1 MMRPGEVVVVYLRDP
16 RERIWGV
23 LRTLDGIG
31 VTVEGFDVDGF
42 DSWLRDVESGS
53 GGRERMSVVFF
64 PMNRVERLLLDRGSS
79 DIRSLSERF
88 FERVGLTVAAYLNVR
103 PESDE

>member
-1 MMRPGEVVVVYLRDP
+1 VIRSGEVVVVYLRDP

-23 LRTLDGIG
+23 LRALDGIG

-53 GGRERMSVVFF
+53 EGRERMSVVFF
-64 PMNRVERLLLDRGSS
+64 PMNRVERLLLDRGSR

-88 FERVGLTVAAYLNVR
+88 QERVGLTVADYLNVQ

>member
-1 MMRPGEVVVVYLRDP
+1 VIRPGEVVVVYLREP

-31 VTVEGFDVDGF
+31 VTVEGFDVDAF
-42 DSWLRDVESGS
+42 DSWLREVETGS

-64 PMNRVERLLLDRGSS
+64 PMARVERLLLDRGSRE
-79 DIRSLSERF
+79 IRSLAERF
-88 FERVGLTVAAYLNVR
+88 HDRVGLTVTAYLDVEREN
-103 PESDE
+103 DG

>member
-1 MMRPGEVVVVYLRDP
+1 VICPGEVVVVYLRDP

-23 LRTLDGIG
+23 LRTLDGVG

-64 PMNRVERLLLDRGSS
+64 PMNRVERLLLDRGSR
-79 DIRSLSERF
+79 DIRSLAERF
-88 FERVGLTVAAYLNVR
+88 QERVGLTVADYLSVQR
-103 PESDE
+103 SSDE

>member
-1 MMRPGEVVVVYLRDP
+1 MIGPGEVVVVYLRDP

-23 LRTLDGIG
+23 LRTLDDIG
-31 VTVEGFDVDGF
+31 VTVEGFDVDAF
-42 DSWLRDVESGS
+42 DSWLREVEAGS

-64 PMNRVERLLLDRGSS
+64 PMNRVERLLLDRGSP

-88 FERVGLTVAAYLNVR
+88 QDRVGLTVTAYLSVQ
-103 PESDE
+103 PESDG